1 MTKNLAWTKAEI
13 CKLFDMVE
21 KYKKN
26 NKPLLK
32 AFQDFADR
40 FARKCGSVRNFY
52 YSQIKMFEASPQ
64 ICKEWGIN
72 LDNHK
77 KKPAKPF
84 SVQEEQKLLLQIE
97 NLVQKGHSV
106 RFACKMISGG
116 DVTEMLRLQNKY
128 HALNA
133 KKTNLDNVVFMPQKK
148 GSLSEGEIS
157 SLVLGLV
164 KLVKKTAEEKAEE
177 SLKNKILSANFELRK
192 SIKALADKQREVEL
206 LRKNFEILT
215 TEKQKIEEEM
225 KSLRCQN
232 VELLKLHETQE
243 KISSLKSYV
252 KKLSQNPAIKT

>member
-21 KYKKN
+21 KYKKD
-26 NKPLLK
+26 NKPLMS
-32 AFQDFADR
+32 AFEDFAGR
-40 FARKCGSVRNFY
+40 FARKRGSVRNFY
-52 YSQIKMFEASPQ
+52 YSQVKMFEASPKL
-64 ICKEWGIN
+64 CKEWGIN
-72 LDNHK
+72 LENHK
-77 KKPAKPF
+77 KNPAKPF
-84 SVQEEQKLLLQIE
+84 SREEEQKVLSQIE
-97 NLVQKGHSV
+97 SLVQKGHSV

-116 DVTEMLRLQNKY
+116 DVTKMLRLQNKY
-128 HALNA
+128 HAMHP
-133 KKTNLDNVVFMPQKK
+133 KKEPITNVVFMPQKK
-148 GSLSEGEIS
+148 QVLSEGEIS

-177 SLKNKILSANFELRK
+177 NLKNKILSANFELRK

-215 TEKQKIEEEM
+215 TEKQKIEEEI

-232 VELLKLHETQE
+232 VELLKLQKNQE
-243 KISSLKSYV
+243 KMSSLKSYV